1 MHSYMYICKY
11 IYMYIVKIP
20 SCAIPKG
27 MHSGVSRW
35 FFVHEARWKESTS
48 HAPGIPSDWLG
59 RQLLAVTPEIFD
71 EAGNTETQAL
81 K

>member
-1 MHSYMYICKY
+1 MLFLKECIQAL
-11 IYMYIVKIP
+11 VV
-20 SCAIPKG
+20 G
-27 MHSGVSRW
+27 